1 MANNLQF
8 AGEFSLEKC
17 DLISS
22 SGVAADI
29 SKIVAEIN
37 IFEDIFST
45 ALTGSIILADTNN
58 LVDNMPIIGQ
68 EYISMKII
76 TPGLDGDD
84 GIDFTENVFCVYEM
98 GGRTPSGSNS
108 EIIELKICSPEL
120 LRNQR
125 TRVSKAYEESIS
137 VIVQSIMENEKY
149 INTKKDLYIEP
160 TLGIRKILS
169 PNFHPFHLIRQLKR
183 ESMSA
188 KNDSPH
194 YLFFEN
200 INGFHFRSLQS
211 LYSDGIQGEY
221 HFGDKGTDEQYSS
234 SNDSGKLVQAY
245 KRIINLS
252 VPNKNNSLLDVKGGM
267 LGSTLIM
274 HDIYNKRYKTSTF
287 SYFDDHNKHERL
299 EESSAPK
306 YNNVLID
313 EENTIGSFTNSSIH
327 LHPTSIIEDGIDSQY
342 MSFPTPPP
350 TTMDLVDL
358 GVDFGLAR
366 AASEE
371 EEKNPKQ
378 NPNFSSN
385 RADKWLLQRRQRMHE
400 LNTGMTINMTIHGNT
415 SVTAGQVIK
424 VSLPVFGKDHED
436 TIVSKHQS
444 GLYLISKLRHT
455 FNPPTRTHTIS
466 LQATKDSYPINF
478 EQKASGKEP
487 KRGGLPTVFEL

>member
-1 MANNLQF
+1 MADNLQF

-125 TRVSKAYEESIS
+125 TRISKAYEESIS

-188 KNDSPH
+188 KMILHIICFLKIKMDFTLEVCRV
-194 YLFFEN
+194 YIVTVYREN
-200 INGFHFRSLQS
+200 ITL
-211 LYSDGIQGEY
+211 GIKELM
-221 HFGDKGTDEQYSS
+221 
-234 SNDSGKLVQAY
+234 NNILLVTQE
-245 KRIINLS
+245 NLF
-252 VPNKNNSLLDVKGGM
+252 NHIK
-267 LGSTLIM
+267 
-274 HDIYNKRYKTSTF
+274 
-287 SYFDDHNKHERL
+287 
-299 EESSAPK
+299 ES
-306 YNNVLID
+306 
-313 EENTIGSFTNSSIH
+313 
-327 LHPTSIIEDGIDSQY
+327 
-342 MSFPTPPP
+342 
-350 TTMDLVDL
+350 
-358 GVDFGLAR
+358 
-366 AASEE
+366 
-371 EEKNPKQ
+371 
-378 NPNFSSN
+378 
-385 RADKWLLQRRQRMHE
+385 
-400 LNTGMTINMTIHGNT
+400 
-415 SVTAGQVIK
+415 
-424 VSLPVFGKDHED
+424 
-436 TIVSKHQS
+436 
-444 GLYLISKLRHT
+444 
-455 FNPPTRTHTIS
+455 
-466 LQATKDSYPINF
+466 
-478 EQKASGKEP
+478 
-487 KRGGLPTVFEL
+487 